1 MQPIHNQSLPYILGL
16 GVRAKICFIVG
27 VACFTPFGFGQDD
40 VEILMNLD
48 FEDDMVGEQP
58 DFDFGPETEV
68 DPNPNEGSRGF
79 VVIDGASEPPNP
91 LSGKSLYIQDEDS
104 DGPVRLFLPFNGGT
118 NRSNVRLSF
127 DFQRAY
133 AVEESDWQTGILVI
147 FGRAEHRLSRFDHRL
162 FDLAVLNNGD
172 LRINAPSRRRSP
184 RVLTYDTESANRV
197 DLLANSHDTDPVEYD
212 LEDLGAGTLTPN
224 SFHLF
229 LNGEKMGE
237 YGFTWTPDGRQV
249 PFDQQDDDLGK
260 LGFFQG
266 TTAQGGIVFD
276 NILLTPLAPPTSG
289 KLINISTRA
298 LVGTGDEVM
307 IGGFIVHEAAQ
318 RVLIQALGPE
328 LANRGISNAL
338 ADPVLTVIQTSEGE
352 SPRAEIDPPI
362 EIMVNDDWEDSQ
374 GQLVTNLW
382 GGSPD
387 LTLGSLSSAAVLTLD
402 PGNYTA
408 KVEGKDGTT
417 GVALIEVY
425 EIDDAPPSYAS
436 GKLINISTRA
446 LVGTGDEAMIGGFT
460 VHEAAQQVLIQA
472 LGPELA
478 NRGISNALADPVLT
492 VIQTT
497 DSTNPIELMVNDDW
511 EDSQGQLVTNLW
523 GGSPNLT
530 LGSLSSAAVLTLDP
544 GNYTAKVEGKDG
556 TTGVAL
562 IEVYEI
568 DDAEASDDAVTV
580 VTADS
585 ARDYQYRQ
593 EYVTFMAGGDN
604 PFGLRGLS
612 LGGQRIHLNFEVQLE
627 LPDNLPPAPR
637 TLVAW
642 IRLGQKADLWATDG
656 TAAFFGISLDPENA
670 GVGVIEQ
677 SAGSSF
683 KDVTFTPFAGQL
695 SGEAVRVS
703 LEITTPIDFR
713 TRNAEDELRY
723 TCAMEVDFDQDGQ
736 IDATISKVS
745 FIDSKWGFS
754 LWLGLERW
762 WFGAG
767 NTARQTPLKLYL
779 NPGLSHF

>member
-1 MQPIHNQSLPYILGL
+1 MQPIHHQSLPYILGL
-16 GVRAKICFIVG
+16 VVRARICFIVG
-27 VACFTPFGFGQDD
+27 VAFFAPFGFGQDD

-48 FEDDMVGEQP
+48 FEDDRVGEQP

-91 LSGKSLYIQDEDS
+91 LSGKSLYIRDEDS
-104 DGPVRLFLPFNGGT
+104 DGQVRLFLPFNGGT

-133 AVEESDWQTGILVI
+133 AVEESDGQTGILVI

-162 FDLAVLNNGD
+162 FDLAVLNNGA

-237 YGFTWTPDGRQV
+237 YAFTWTPDGRQV

-276 NILLTPLAPPTSG
+276 NILLTRLAPPTSG
-289 KLINISTRA
+289 KLNNISTRA

-307 IGGFIVHEAAQ
+307 IGGFTVHEAAQ
-318 RVLIQALGPE
+318 QVLIQALGPE

-338 ADPVLTVIQTSEGE
+338 ADPVLTVINT
-352 SPRAEIDPPI
+352 ADPTNPM
-362 EIMVNDDWEDSQ
+362 MVNDNWEDSQ
-374 GQLVTNLW
+374 GQLVADLW
-382 GGSPD
+382 GGSPN
-387 LTLGSLSSAAVLTLD
+387 LTLDSLSSAAVLTLD

-436 GKLINISTRA
+436 GKLNNISTRA
-446 LVGTGDEAMIGGFT
+446 LVGTGDEVMIGGFT

-492 VIQTT
+492 VINTA
-497 DSTNPIELMVNDDW
+497 DPTNPMMVNDNW
-511 EDSQGQLVTNLW
+511 EDSQGELISDLW
-523 GGSPNLT
+523 GDGLPLT
-530 LGSLSSAAVLTLDP
+530 SGSLSSAAVLTLEP
-544 GNYTAKVEGKDG
+544 GGYTAKVEGKDG

-585 ARDYQYRQ
+585 ARDFQYRA
-593 EYVTFMAGGDN
+593 EYVTFLGGRDN

-637 TLVAW
+637 ALVAW
-642 IRLGQKADLWATDG
+642 IGMGQKADLWATDG
-656 TAAFFGISLDPENA
+656 TAAFFSISLDPENA

-695 SGEAVRVS
+695 SGEGVRVS

-713 TRNAEDELRY
+713 TRNAEDELLY

-736 IDATISKVS
+736 IDATIPKVS